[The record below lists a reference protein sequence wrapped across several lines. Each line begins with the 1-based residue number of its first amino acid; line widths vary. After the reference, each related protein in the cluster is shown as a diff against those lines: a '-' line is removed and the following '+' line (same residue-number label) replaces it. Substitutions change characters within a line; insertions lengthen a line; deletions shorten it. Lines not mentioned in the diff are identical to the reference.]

1 MASKPAPT
9 RRTQA
14 ERREDS
20 IARLVQACI
29 DCLVEKGYHQTS
41 TLAVARSAG
50 LSQGALFRH
59 FESRLALLELTAITL
74 SRRFIDNYRAKVE
87 HLLDNG
93 NEDVAV
99 AIRALH
105 QITRSPEQLAWFELQ
120 QATRTDTELRDVFHP
135 IFLENQR
142 ENIALAKQL
151 LPNIANCMPIMG
163 ELVQTL
169 IQVFHGQTLDAHIE
183 QNPEKDEQILA
194 LTISLAE
201 LATSSFAKKAD
212 SLVR

>member
-59 FESRLALLELTAITL
+59 FDSRLALLELTATTL
-74 SRRFIDNYRAKVE
+74 SKRFIDNYRAQVE
-87 HLLDNG
+87 HLLNNG
-93 NEDVAV
+93 NEDIAE

-105 QITRSPEQLAWFELQ
+105 HITRSPEQLAWFELQ
-120 QATRTDTELRDVFHP
+120 QAARTDTELREVFRP
-135 IFLENQR
+135 IFLENQQ
-142 ENIALAKQL
+142 ENIALANQL
-151 LPNIANCMPIMG
+151 LPGIASRMPMMG

-169 IQVFHGQTLDAHIE
+169 IQVFHGQALDAHIE
-183 QNPEKDEQILA
+183 QDPEKDGQILDLA
-194 LTISLAE
+194 ISLAE
-201 LATSSFAKKAD
+201 LAASSLKEQ
-212 SLVR
+212 

>member
-1 MASKPAPT
+1 MASKPNPT

-59 FESRLALLELTAITL
+59 FDSRLTLLELTAITL
-74 SRRFIDNYRAKVE
+74 SRRFIDNYRAQVD
-87 HLLDNG
+87 HLLGNG

-99 AIRALH
+99 AIHALH

-120 QATRTDTELRDVFHP
+120 QAARTDTELRDVFRP
-135 IFLENQR
+135 VFLENRR

-151 LPNIANCMPIMG
+151 IPDIASRMPMMG

-169 IQVFHGQTLDAHIE
+169 IQIFHGQTLDAHLE

-194 LTISLAE
+194 LTINLAQ
-201 LATSSFAKKAD
+201 LATSSLAKK
-212 SLVR
+212 S